1 MQITGDL
8 EVDGFCGAKPSRVNR
23 SRVFLANRSRTGK
36 FAILLY
42 VEGSSKQVRETK
54 VLNCLYRDEINP
66 KGVSNEIDVGFGLQD

>member
-1 MQITGDL
+1 VQITGDL

-36 FAILLY
+36 FMILLY

-54 VLNCLYRDEINP
+54 VLNCLYRDEMNP
-66 KGVSNEIDVGFGLQD
+66 KGVLNMVEGGRGLQD